1 MRHKVRTDSF
11 SRFSSFRKATV
22 KSIVIAVLL
31 RQHIITTRV
40 KAKSVRRAVDK
51 IITLGKKGTL
61 AAKRRAFSLLCDHNL
76 VKLLFDTIAP
86 KFANRN
92 GGYTRVIPYRR
103 QRGDNTEMA
112 VLELTER
119 YELSKPQKAVK
130 EEKTQKQSVAKKQE
144 KEAPV
149 AKEEKLKEEPGIV
162 TIEKE
167 EKKIHKEKPVKK
179 EIKEEKEE
187 PKKEEKPH
195 AHPEEKEKHKEGK
208 KQGKFF
214 KGFKGFFRKER
225 ESL

>member
-1 MRHKVRTDSF
+1 MRHKARTDSF

-31 RQHIITTRV
+31 RQRIITTRV

-103 QRGDNTEMA
+103 QRGDNTELA

-119 YELSKPQKAVK
+119 YELGKPQKAVK
-130 EEKTQKQSVAKKQE
+130 EEKVQKQSAAKKQE
-144 KEAPV
+144 KEAP
-149 AKEEKLKEEPGIV
+149 AKEDRIKEEPGMV

-195 AHPEEKEKHKEGK
+195 AHPEEKERHKEGK
-208 KQGKFF
+208 KPGKFF